1 MTPST
6 LYQLAGVPE
15 DVPVELVR
23 SAALVEG
30 GGTGEGTSAALAVL
44 ADQAA
49 RADYDSR
56 SSQGLGFELALAW
69 GVAALATGDPCSAHV
84 HFERAQRIAPDSSA
98 VRMLLQAIPEDAS
111 PLPMAAESA
120 RAPARREI
128 ERLRNN
134 SAFPHRLIRYAAAL
148 AGNTSDA
155 GAKEPDVLAHAA
167 RELLQYDVA
176 EAPRSYAM
184 VLPVLREHYP
194 AAYALDAPFFDATSA
209 VLADHAPAA
218 EYERGKRL
226 HRETGG
232 ASVPAPTP
240 PPLDLGGVKLPPL
253 NIPDR
258 RLNLSG
264 LPRTGY
270 SWVGGVIGGILA
282 IDTENP
288 LAIVGG
294 AVIGFCL
301 FYAVLLLLKRR

>member
-1 MTPST
+1 MTAST
-6 LYQLAGVPE
+6 LYELAGVPE

-30 GGTGEGTSAALAVL
+30 GGTGEGAATAVAVL
-44 ADQAA
+44 ADPAA
-49 RADYDSR
+49 RADYDAR

-69 GVAALATGDPCSAHV
+69 GVAALAAGDPCSARV
-84 HFERAQRIAPDSSA
+84 HFERAQRIAPDSA
-98 VRMLLQAIPEDAS
+98 AARILLDGIPEDAS
-111 PLPMAAESA
+111 PLPLAAEPA
-120 RAPARREI
+120 RATARREI

-134 SAFPHRLIRYAAAL
+134 SAFPHRLIRYTAAL
-148 AGNTSDA
+148 AGDTA
-155 GAKEPDVLAHAA
+155 GSGSQEPDVLAHAA

-194 AAYALDAPFFDATSA
+194 AAYALDKPFFDATSA
-209 VLADHAPAA
+209 VLADHAPTA
-218 EYERGKRL
+218 EYERGKRK

-232 ASVPAPTP
+232 APPPAPAP
-240 PPLDLGGVKLPPL
+240 PPLDLGGMKLPPL
-253 NIPDR
+253 NLPER

-270 SWVGGVIGGILA
+270 SWVGAVIGGIMA

-294 AVIGFCL
+294 AVVGFCL
-301 FYAVLLLLKRR
+301 FYAVILLVKRR